1 MVIRD
6 GFVTNSSST
15 SFIIISKKELTA
27 EYLANKL
34 GLKKHSTNY
43 FSILDICEQMVR
55 DGKDGFY
62 HHYYDETNYELVKEF
77 FGEETAKEYEKYK
90 NKGYNIYCGT
100 LSSDSTELETALC
113 LDCFKIKE
121 RDLIIDASENV
132 W

>member
-34 GLKKHSTNY
+34 GLKKDSANY

-62 HHYYDETNYELVKEF
+62 HHFALGGRGDPNKHENFEEILKITRENNIIPNLTTTGIDLTQKEI
-77 FGEETAKEYEKYK
+77 GLIKEYCRC
-90 NKGYNIYCGT
+90 YCN
-100 LSSDSTELETALC
+100 
-113 LDCFKIKE
+113 FFI
-121 RDLIIDASENV
+121 
-132 W
+132 